1 MGSPCIAIVG
11 KGGVGKTTLAAFTLR
26 YLLERG
32 VKPILAVDADP
43 SMSLPGVLGVQVEET
58 IGGIREDTRS
68 TAKGVPDGV
77 PKQQYLAMKIEEA
90 LVEAKGFDLLAMG
103 RPEGQGCYCF
113 VNNVL
118 RDHLDRL
125 TKSYKATVIDCEA
138 GLEHISRRTTRSVDT
153 LIMVADPTLKAI
165 NTLGTILELTSEL
178 DGRVERK
185 LLVLSKVSPG
195 SETRVQE
202 AAFRILGREN
212 FEAVGIIPQDGEIFE
227 AELAGTS
234 LLNAQLDLSAYRS
247 YVHILDALPK
257 PLVS

>member
-1 MGSPCIAIVG
+1 MASPCIAIVG
-11 KGGVGKTTLAAFTLR
+11 KGGVGKTTIAAFTVR

-32 VKPILAVDADP
+32 VIPILAVDADP
-43 SMSLPGVLGVQVEET
+43 SMSLPGVLDVQVEET

-68 TAKGVPDGV
+68 TAKGVPEGV

-125 TKSYKATVIDCEA
+125 AKSYKATVIDCEA
-138 GLEHISRRTTRSVDT
+138 GLEHISRRTTRAVDT

-165 NTLGTILELTSEL
+165 HTLGTILEMTMDL

-185 LLVLSKVSPG
+185 LLILSRVPSG

-212 FEAVGIIPQDGEIFE
+212 FEAVGIIPQDEAIFE
-227 AELAGTS
+227 AELGGRN
-234 LLNAQLDLSAYRS
+234 LLKVDAHIAAFQAYS
-247 YVHILDALPK
+247 NFLEALPR
-257 PLVS
+257 PLVY

>member
-1 MGSPCIAIVG
+1 MASPCIAIVG
-11 KGGVGKTTLAAFTLR
+11 KGGVGKTTIAAFTVR

-43 SMSLPGVLGVQVEET
+43 SMSLPGVLGVRIEET

-68 TAKGVPDGV
+68 VAKGVPEGV

-90 LVEAKGFDLLAMG
+90 LVEAQGFDLLAMG

-165 NTLGTILELTSEL
+165 NTLGTILELTNDL

-185 LLVLSKVSPG
+185 LLILSKVPPG
-195 SETRVQE
+195 SETRVLE
-202 AAFRILGREN
+202 AAFRILGREK

-227 AELAGTS
+227 AELAGKN
-234 LLNAQLDLSAYRS
+234 LLAVDSDIPAFRAYANF
-247 YVHILDALPK
+247 LEALPK
-257 PLVS
+257 SLIH